1 MNLLS
6 CLLSLLYSLINLL
19 FGFLLFLLF
28 SHLFSTIFHLIEK
41 FRNLFPL
48 FTYCL
53 GWSLIDVS
61 RHLFFRLILIGPEFL
76 FTRLDH
82 IKGTIICRLIG
93 LLVLI
98 KFPLF
103 LLLLKKFPHSL
114 VLLVWADVTPGN
126 LFDIYLRGQEM
137 CYRFL
142 LWLES
147 EE

>member
-1 MNLLS
+1 MS
-6 CLLSLLYSLINLL
+6 CPLLSL
-19 FGFLLFLLF
+19 LLFLLF

-53 GWSLIDVS
+53 GWSFNDVG
-61 RHLFFRLILIGPEFL
+61 RHLFFRLILIGPKFL
-76 FTRLDH
+76 FAWLDH
-82 IKGTIICRLIG
+82 IQGTIIRRLIG

-103 LLLLKKFPHSL
+103 LLLLKKLTHSL
-114 VLLVWADVTPGN
+114 ILLVRADVSPRN
-126 LFDIYLRGQEM
+126 LFDIYFRWQEM
-137 CYRFL
+137 RYRFL
-142 LWLES
+142 LRLNS